1 MAENPFAKYA
11 AQFADEANPFAKYAA
26 GARPAARMPEIE
38 VTAPPGEVKTTIG
51 EDISQG
57 ALNLLG
63 GALRGAGSIG
73 ATLIRPFESAEE
85 NRARRQQMTDALRQ
99 FGVQPESMIYGA
111 GQIGTEIA
119 GTLPIGGLL
128 ARGLMAA
135 PGAAA
140 VAPTL
145 RPLATALETG
155 GFRGGGLL
163 TRAAGG
169 ATTGAT
175 GTLAVSPETAEVATG
190 AAVSAAVGLTAPA
203 ALKAFAKGGG
213 WLYDAVTQQLG
224 TVKAAQLARDVAG
237 GDLSAIKIVTAAAKQ
252 GETVGKP
259 SPASL
264 NAFAKGGGWL
274 YDAATQQ
281 LGPVKAAQLARDVA
295 NNDKSAIKILS
306 AIKIAPTAA
315 KQGETVGQA
324 TANIPNAAWQ
334 AMNTYLQGRNTGS
347 WWTKRRAAIEAETN
361 AALDQLAGGAT
372 ATESRAVQEQSKKA
386 LDAITTPMRETELA
400 AAGQAG
406 RVLPGLQEKEA
417 RFGAAAAAKVDDV
430 RNLTAAAERA
440 DEWAKTWAPSAR
452 GGTTV
457 PFGQPRVP
465 ERYTYPS
472 ELAGRAE
479 QKAGEAAEASLRFG
493 EVARDAAATA
503 KSLEAYGLKPLK
515 TDTIVSSL
523 RARLADPDI
532 ATNSDATKALTR
544 LGDMF
549 SDWTNQ
555 FGVITPDAIYAIRK
569 NGVNSVLADF
579 AGSEA
584 AKQKLA
590 QKVLLEVR
598 PLIDDAIEQAGGTG
612 WRNYLKTYEQG
623 MHGIE
628 QKRMAD
634 YARSLYQSKDKQGFI
649 DLIKGNNPKAVED
662 IFGPGRYDFTRE
674 MGGQRPRSPALE
686 FMKLADIAERDLR
699 MSKLAED
706 NMRQFTEILGKYTTP
721 LNIPNFLNAK
731 LTIPVKGFK
740 EFQGRISKQALSTL
754 EKATQDNA
762 TMAELLDKL
771 PAKERVTALRIMMDS
786 PNWNP
791 VIQRGAAQAAAQMA
805 GE

>member
-190 AAVSAAVGLTAPA
+190 AGVSAAVGLTAPA

-237 GDLSAIKIVTAAAKQ
+237 GDLSAIKI
-252 GETVGKP
+252 
-259 SPASL
+259 
-264 NAFAKGGGWL
+264 
-274 YDAATQQ
+274 AT
-281 LGPVKAAQLARDVA
+281 
-295 NNDKSAIKILS
+295 
-306 AIKIAPTAA
+306 TAA

-324 TANIPNAAWQ
+324 TADIPNATWQ

-347 WWTKRRAAIEAETN
+347 WWTKRSAAIEAETN
-361 AALDQLAGGAT
+361 ATLDQLAGGAT

-386 LDAITTPMRETELA
+386 LDTITTPMRETELA

-430 RNLTAAAERA
+430 RNLTAAADRA

-452 GGTTV
+452 GGTAV

-493 EVARDAAATA
+493 EVARDAAATIR
-503 KSLEAYGLKPLK
+503 SLEAHGLKPL
-515 TDTIVSSL
+515 TTNNITSSL

-532 ATNSDATKALTR
+532 ATNSDAVRALTR

-549 SDWTNQ
+549 ADWTNQ
-555 FGVITPDAIYAIRK
+555 FGVITPEAIYAIRK
-569 NGVNSVLADF
+569 NGVNSVIADF

-584 AKQKLA
+584 ARQKLA
-590 QKVLLEVR
+590 QKMLLEVR
-598 PLIDDAIEQAGGTG
+598 PLIDDAIEKAGGTG
-612 WRNYLKTYEQG
+612 WRDYLKTYEQG

-634 YARSLYQSKDKQGFI
+634 YARSLYQSGNKQSFV
-649 DLIKGNNPKAVED
+649 DLIKGDNPKAVED
-662 IFGPGRYDFTRE
+662 IFGPGRYDFIRE

-686 FMKLADIAERDLR
+686 FMKLADTTQRDLR
-699 MSKLAED
+699 MSELAQQGRKE
-706 NMRQFTEILGKYTTP
+706 FIEILGKYTTP

-731 LTIPVKGFK
+731 LTIASKGLK
-740 EFQGRISKQALSTL
+740 EFEGRISKKAISTL
-754 EKATQDNA
+754 ENAAQDNA

>member
-1 MAENPFAKYA
+1 MATYQIKAPDGNTYRIEGPEGATDAEVRAEVIRQNPHLG
-11 AQFADEANPFAKYAA
+11 AA
-26 GARPAARMPEIE
+26 GARPATRMPEVE
-38 VTAPPGEVKTTIG
+38 VTAAPGEVKTTVG
-51 EDISQG
+51 ENISEG

-85 NRARRQQMTDALRQ
+85 NRARRQQMTEALQQ
-99 FGVQPESMIYGA
+99 FGVQPESTMFGV
-111 GQIGTEIA
+111 GKLGTEIA
-119 GTLPIGGLL
+119 GTLPIGGVL

-155 GFRGGGLL
+155 GFKGGGLL

-169 ATTGAT
+169 ATTGAA
-175 GTLAVSPETAEVATG
+175 GTLAVSPETEEVATG
-190 AAVSAAVGLTAPA
+190 AGVSAAVGLTAPA

-224 TVKAAQLARDVAG
+224 AVKAAQLARDVAG
-237 GDLSAIKIVTAAAKQ
+237 GDLSAIKI
-252 GETVGKP
+252 
-259 SPASL
+259 
-264 NAFAKGGGWL
+264 
-274 YDAATQQ
+274 AT
-281 LGPVKAAQLARDVA
+281 
-295 NNDKSAIKILS
+295 
-306 AIKIAPTAA
+306 TAA

-324 TANIPNAAWQ
+324 TAGILNPTWQ
-334 AMNTYLQGRNTGS
+334 AMITYLQGRNTGH
-347 WWTKRRAAIEAETN
+347 WWTKRSAAIEAETN
-361 AALDQLAGGAT
+361 AALERLAGGAT

-386 LDAITTPMRETELA
+386 LDTITTPMRETELA

-440 DEWAKTWAPSAR
+440 DEWTKTWAPSAR

-634 YARSLYQSKDKQGFI
+634 YARSLYQSKNKQGFI

-686 FMKLADIAERDLR
+686 FMKLADTAERDLHI
-699 MSKLAED
+699 SKLAED
-706 NMRQFTEILGKYTTP
+706 NMRKFTETLGKYTTP

-740 EFQGRISKQALSTL
+740 EFQGRISKQAISTL
-754 EKATQDNA
+754 EKAIQDNA

-791 VIQRGAAQAAAQMA
+791 AIQRGAAQAAAQMA
-805 GE
+805 AE